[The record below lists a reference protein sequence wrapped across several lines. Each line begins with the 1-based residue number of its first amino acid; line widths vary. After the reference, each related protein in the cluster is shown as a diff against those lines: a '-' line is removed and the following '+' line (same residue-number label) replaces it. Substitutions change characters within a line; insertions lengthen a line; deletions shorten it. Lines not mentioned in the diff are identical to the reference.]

1 MVCTWHERC
10 SECTTTT
17 TEYLSEQNERYEEKG
32 IIDECKTFRFFF
44 ILLLAGVKKSKFTW
58 VGHARLTQH
67 ICTAYYTMRADL
79 WLSFGFE
86 WTRLCGE
93 KKIKNSYAYR
103 LVFITHRNSQAAR
116 KKLNHNVWMW
126 IAECRQS
133 RVLRARTELFNRFV
147 FWMNWLYFRTKN
159 RFFINGILCDSSN
172 LPKPDYFWISLPDR
186 VFFPEILISHS

>member
-1 MVCTWHERC
+1 MLRMHDDDDRILERTKRAIWGKGHNWRVQDVSVFLYIIISW
-10 SECTTTT
+10 SE
-17 TEYLSEQNERYEEKG
+17 EVEIHLSRPRKINSTHMHRILHNARG
-32 IIDECKTFRFFF
+32 FMTFLRFWMDS
-44 ILLLAGVKKSKFTW
+44 IVRRK
-58 VGHARLTQH
+58 
-67 ICTAYYTMRADL
+67 
-79 WLSFGFE
+79 
-86 WTRLCGE
+86 